1 MEAVVPA
8 ALFVRELQMHQTKCF
23 FITELSSKNIP
34 DKSVQ
39 ERDFLV
45 DPTTGTVEREANS
58 DTEPRSSNRNPCIS
72 AGVGISLPRI
82 DAKEGGGGKWN
93 AQERQHHINAFE
105 LKAAEIVLLS
115 LVKYKSKIHVHLKMD
130 NA

>member
-23 FITELSSKNIP
+23 FITELSIKNIP

-82 DAKEGGGGKWN
+82 DAKEGGGQMECPRETASHKC
-93 AQERQHHINAFE
+93 I
-105 LKAAEIVLLS
+105 
-115 LVKYKSKIHVHLKMD
+115 
-130 NA
+130 